1 VVALR
6 DDDSVKAMMR
16 DLRVLAGC
24 DSLLAALRDRTT
36 VRLVLALA
44 ITHAES
50 AADNGRRVLQ
60 VLDSLDSQDESDGG
74 GETDQQG
81 AGGGR

>member
-1 VVALR
+1 VALR

-36 VRLVLALA
+36 VRLVLALV

-60 VLDSLDSQDESDGG
+60 VLDSKGESAGG
-74 GETDQQG
+74 GTSDQQG